1 MGILC
6 VASQT
11 PLIQLINPNVV
22 GSGGAIDISTLSEG
36 VDYRFSPGGVSR
48 MLYPLLKRMTEGGII
63 GGVEWISLNP
73 KAPPKA
79 SFKGINLNH
88 VTVPVEKLKGYGAV
102 KEGIWRLFH
111 GLWKTETP
119 EFWCDEYIDYTFLNR
134 RFSEL
139 AYALYRQMDF
149 DGFYIHDFQLLLM
162 GSMLPAAEPKI
173 FRWHIPF
180 RTQDLPKS
188 WQQALLKY
196 LSYYDVVIVSS
207 RTYLEELR
215 RLGYEGDVF
224 HIYPYIDPSQYTQPT
239 AQQIQDLRKH
249 LGISEEDKVL
259 LTVARLDP
267 MKAQDKV
274 ISALKRVVSKFPNTK
289 LVLVG
294 DGSFSSST
302 LGLSKGGRWLQHL
315 KECVEGEG
323 LKGNVVFAGY
333 LPEKDLGTAYAMCDA
348 FVLPSV
354 REGFGLV
361 VVEAWLYKKPVI
373 VSSYAGVADLIE
385 DGVNGL
391 LFDPKHTNQ
400 LASKII
406 MVLSDRSFAERLG
419 EEGFKTSRLCHI
431 NEGVKSEAKVLLK
444 YLGGVRYA
452 TV

>member
-11 PLIQLINPNVV
+11 PLIQLINPSVAV
-22 GSGGAIDISTLSEG
+22 SGGVIDLSTLTEG

-48 MLYPLLKRMTEGGII
+48 MLYPLLTRMVESGIVD
-63 GGVEWISLNP
+63 GVEWISLNP
-73 KAPPKA
+73 NAPPKA

-88 VTVPVEKLKGYGAV
+88 VSLPEAKLKGYAAV

-111 GLWKTETP
+111 GLRKAENL
-119 EFWCDEYIDYTFLNR
+119 EFWCDEYIDYMFLNR

-139 AYALYRQMDF
+139 AYALHRQLDF
-149 DGFYIHDFQLLLM
+149 DGFYIHDFQLLPM
-162 GSMLPAAEPKI
+162 GSTLPAAEPKI

-180 RTQDLPKS
+180 RTHDLPKS
-188 WQQALLKY
+188 WQPALLKY

-207 RTYLEELR
+207 RTYLQELR
-215 RLGYEGDVF
+215 RLGYEGDAF

-239 AQQIQDLRKH
+239 TQQIQDLREH
-249 LGISEEDKVL
+249 LGISEGDKVL

-274 ISALKRVVSKFPNTK
+274 ILALKRVVSKIPDTK

-294 DGSFSSST
+294 DGSFSSSK
-302 LGLSKGGRWLQHL
+302 LGLSKGERWLQYL
-315 KECVEGEG
+315 RECVEREG
-323 LKGNVVFAGY
+323 LGRNVVFAGY

-348 FVLPSV
+348 FILPSV

-391 LFDPKHTNQ
+391 LFDPNKTDQ

-406 MVLSDRSFAERLG
+406 KVLTDEELAERLG
-419 EEGFKTSRLCHI
+419 KEGFETSKLCHI
-431 NEGVKSEAKVLLK
+431 DEGIKKETEVLSK

>member
-11 PLIQLINPNVV
+11 PLLQLINPNVV
-22 GSGGAIDISTLSEG
+22 GNVGVTDFSTLTEG

-48 MLYPLLKRMTEGGII
+48 MLYPLLKRMIQNGIVD
-63 GGVEWISLNP
+63 GVEWISLNP
-73 KAPPKA
+73 NAPSRV
-79 SFKGINLNH
+79 SFEGLYLNH
-88 VTVPVEKLKGYGAV
+88 VSLPSEKLKGYGAV

-111 GLWKTETP
+111 GLWKPEIP
-119 EFWCDEYIDYTFLNR
+119 EFWCDEYIDYMFLNR

-139 AYALYRQMDF
+139 AYALHRQLDF
-149 DGFYIHDFQLLLM
+149 DGFYIHDFQLLPM
-162 GSMLPAAEPKI
+162 GSMLPKAEPKI

-180 RTQDLPKS
+180 RTHDLPRS

-207 RTYLEELR
+207 RTYLHELR
-215 RLGYEGDVF
+215 RLGYEGDAF
-224 HIYPYIDPSQYTQPT
+224 HIYPYIDPSQYRQPT
-239 AQQIQDLRKH
+239 PREIQDLREH
-249 LGISEEDKVL
+249 LGISEGDKVL

-274 ISALKRVVSKFPNTK
+274 ISALKRVVTKIPNTK

-294 DGSFSSST
+294 DGSFSSSK
-302 LGLSKGGRWLQHL
+302 LGLSKGERWLQHL
-315 KECVEGEG
+315 REVAES
-323 LKGNVVFAGY
+323 KGVKKNVIFAGY

-348 FVLPSV
+348 FILPSI

-391 LFDPKHTNQ
+391 LFDPKNTNQ
-400 LASKII
+400 LAFKII
-406 MVLSDRSFAERLG
+406 RVLSDEDLAEKLG
-419 EEGFKTSRLCHI
+419 KEGFKTSTLCHI
-431 NEGVKSEAKVLLK
+431 DEGIKKEAEILSK

>member
-1 MGILC
+1 MSIIC

-11 PLIQLINPNVV
+11 PLIQLINPNVA
-22 GSGGAIDISTLSEG
+22 GSLGVTDFSTLTEG

-48 MLYPLLKRMTEGGII
+48 MLYPLLMRMVQTGII
-63 GGVEWISLNP
+63 EGVEWISLNP
-73 KAPPKA
+73 NAPPKA

-88 VTVPVEKLKGYGAV
+88 VTLPEAKLKGYGAV

-111 GLWKTETP
+111 GLLKTENF
-119 EFWCDEYIDYTFLNR
+119 EFWCDEYVDYMFLNR
-134 RFSEL
+134 KFSEL
-139 AYALYRQMDF
+139 AYALHRQMDF
-149 DGFYIHDFQLLLM
+149 DGFYIHDFQLLPM
-162 GSMLPAAEPKI
+162 GSMLPTAEPKI

-180 RTQDLPKS
+180 RTHDLPRS
-188 WQQALLKY
+188 WQLALLKY
-196 LSYYDVVIVSS
+196 LSYYDAVIVSS
-207 RTYLEELR
+207 RTYLQELR
-215 RLGYEGDVF
+215 RLGYEGDAF

-239 AQQIQDLRKH
+239 MQQIQDLRER
-249 LGISEEDKVL
+249 LGISEGDRVL

-294 DGSFSSST
+294 DGSFSSSK
-302 LGLSKGGRWLQHL
+302 LGLSKGERWLQYL
-315 KECVEGEG
+315 KECAEREKVKE
-323 LKGNVVFAGY
+323 NVIFAGY
-333 LPEKDLGTAYAMCDA
+333 LPEKDLGIAYAMCDV
-348 FVLPSV
+348 FILPSV

-391 LFDPKHTNQ
+391 LFDPKDTNQ
-400 LASKII
+400 LASKI
-406 MVLSDRSFAERLG
+406 MKVLSDGDLAEKLG
-419 EEGFKTSRLCHI
+419 EKGFMTSKLCHI
-431 NEGVKSEAKVLLK
+431 DEGIKKEVEILSK

-452 TV
+452 FV

>member
-11 PLIQLINPNVV
+11 PLIQLINTNVAWSDGV
-22 GSGGAIDISTLSEG
+22 TDFLSLTEG

-48 MLYPLLKRMTEGGII
+48 MLYPLLIRMVQSGII
-63 GGVEWISLNP
+63 DGVEWISLNP
-73 KAPPKA
+73 NAPPKA

-88 VTVPVEKLKGYGAV
+88 VSLPQAKIKGYGAM

-111 GLWKTETP
+111 GLWKPEIP
-119 EFWCDEYIDYTFLNR
+119 EFWCDEYIDYMFLNR
-134 RFSEL
+134 KFSEL
-139 AYALYRQMDF
+139 AYALHRQLDF
-149 DGFYIHDFQLLLM
+149 DGFYIHDFQLLPM
-162 GSMLPAAEPKI
+162 GSMLPTAEPKI

-180 RTQDLPKS
+180 RTHDLPRS
-188 WQQALLKY
+188 WQLALLKY

-207 RTYLEELR
+207 RTYLHELR
-215 RLGYEGDVF
+215 RLGYEGDAF
-224 HIYPYIDPSQYTQPT
+224 HIYPYIDPSQYTQPS
-239 AQQIQDLRKH
+239 AQQIQELREH
-249 LGISEEDKVL
+249 LGIGEEDKVL

-274 ISALKRVVSKFPNTK
+274 ITALKRVVSKLPKTK

-294 DGSFSSST
+294 DGSFSSSR
-302 LGLSKGGRWLQHL
+302 LGLSKGERWLQYL
-315 KECVEGEG
+315 KECVESKG

-348 FVLPSV
+348 FILPSV

-373 VSSYAGVADLIE
+373 VSRYAGVADLIE

-391 LFDPKHTNQ
+391 LFDPKNINQ

-406 MVLSDRSFAERLG
+406 KVLSDEELADTLG
-419 EEGFKTSRLCHI
+419 REGFKTSTVCHI
-431 NEGVKSEAKVLLK
+431 DEGVKKEAEILSK

>member
-11 PLIQLINPNVV
+11 PLIQLISPSAEVAN
-22 GSGGAIDISTLSEG
+22 LSSLAEG
-36 VDYRFSPGGVSR
+36 FDYRLSPGGVSR
-48 MLYPLLKRMTEGGII
+48 MLYPLLKRMMESGII
-63 GGVEWISLNP
+63 EGVEWISLNP
-73 KAPPKA
+73 NAPSKA

-88 VTVPVEKLKGYGAV
+88 ITLPSAKLKGYGAV

-111 GLWKTETP
+111 GLWKPEIP

-139 AYALYRQMDF
+139 AYTLHRQLDF
-149 DGFYIHDFQLLLM
+149 DGFYIHDFQLLPM
-162 GSMLPAAEPKI
+162 GSMLPTAEPKI

-180 RTQDLPKS
+180 RTHDLPRS
-188 WQQALLKY
+188 WQLALLKY
-196 LSYYDVVIVSS
+196 LSYYDVVIVSC
-207 RTYLEELR
+207 RTYLDELR
-215 RLGYEGDVF
+215 RLGYEGDAF
-224 HIYPYIDPSQYTQPT
+224 HIYPYVDPSQYTQPT
-239 AQQIQDLRKH
+239 AQQIQNLRDH
-249 LGISEEDKVL
+249 LGISEGDKVL

-274 ISALKRVVSKFPNTK
+274 ITALKTVVLKFPNTK

-294 DGSFSSST
+294 DGSFSSSK
-302 LGLSKGGRWLQHL
+302 LGLSKGERWLQHL
-315 KECVEGEG
+315 KECVESKG
-323 LKGNVVFAGY
+323 LKGNVIFAGY
-333 LPEKDLGTAYAMCDA
+333 LSEKDLGTVYAMCDA
-348 FVLPSV
+348 FILPSV

-361 VVEAWLYKKPVI
+361 VVEAWLYEKPVI

-391 LFDPKHTNQ
+391 LFDPSKANQ

-406 MVLSDRSFAERLG
+406 KVLSDRDLAEKLG
-419 EEGFKTSRLCHI
+419 KEGFKTSTLCHI
-431 NEGVKSEAKVLLK
+431 EEGIKKEAEVLTK

>member
-1 MGILC
+1 MGIIC

-11 PLIQLINPNVV
+11 PLIQIINPNVA
-22 GSGGAIDISTLSEG
+22 GSAGVTDFSTLSEG

-48 MLYPLLKRMTEGGII
+48 MLYPLLMRMLQNGII
-63 GGVEWISLNP
+63 DGVEWISLNP
-73 KAPPKA
+73 NAPPKA
-79 SFKGINLNH
+79 SFRGINLNH
-88 VTVPVEKLKGYGAV
+88 ITLPEAKLKGYGAV

-111 GLWKTETP
+111 GLRETENF
-119 EFWCDEYIDYTFLNR
+119 EFWCDEYVDYMFLNR
-134 RFSEL
+134 KFSEL
-139 AYALYRQMDF
+139 AYALHRQLDF
-149 DGFYIHDFQLLLM
+149 DGFYIHDFQLLPM
-162 GSMLPAAEPKI
+162 GSMLPIAEPKI

-180 RTQDLPKS
+180 RTHDLPKS
-188 WQQALLKY
+188 WQPALLKY

-207 RTYLEELR
+207 RTYLHELR
-215 RLGYEGDVF
+215 RLGYEGDAF

-239 AQQIQDLRKH
+239 TQQIHDLREH
-249 LGISEEDKVL
+249 LSISKEDKVL

-274 ISALKRVVSKFPNTK
+274 ISALKRVISKIPNTK

-294 DGSFSSST
+294 DGSFSSSK
-302 LGLSKGGRWLQHL
+302 LGLSKGERWLQYL
-315 KECVEGEG
+315 RGCVEREG
-323 LKGNVVFAGY
+323 LERNVIFAGY

-348 FVLPSV
+348 FILPSV

-391 LFDPKHTNQ
+391 LFDPNKIDQ

-406 MVLSDRSFAERLG
+406 KVLTDEDLAERLG
-419 EEGFKTSRLCHI
+419 KEGFETSKLCHI
-431 NEGVKSEAKVLLK
+431 EEGIKKEAEVLSK

>member
-11 PLIQLINPNVV
+11 PLIQLINTNVV
-22 GSGGAIDISTLSEG
+22 GGAGVTDFSTLTEG

-48 MLYPLLKRMTEGGII
+48 MLYPLLKRMMQSGII
-63 GGVEWISLNP
+63 EGVEWISLNP
-73 KAPPKA
+73 NAPPKA
-79 SFKGINLNH
+79 SLKGINLSH
-88 VTVPVEKLKGYGAV
+88 VTLPQAKIKGYGAV

-111 GLWKTETP
+111 GLWKPEVP
-119 EFWCDEYIDYTFLNR
+119 EFWCDEYIDYMFLNR
-134 RFSEL
+134 KFSEL
-139 AYALYRQMDF
+139 AYALHRQLDF
-149 DGFYIHDFQLLLM
+149 DGFYIHDFQLLPM
-162 GSMLPAAEPKI
+162 GSMLPTAEPKI

-180 RTQDLPKS
+180 RTHDLPRS
-188 WQQALLKY
+188 WQLALLKY

-207 RTYLEELR
+207 RTYLDELR
-215 RLGYEGDVF
+215 RLGYEGDAF

-239 AQQIQDLRKH
+239 AQQIQELRDR
-249 LGISEEDKVL
+249 LGINEKDKVL

-274 ISALKRVVSKFPNTK
+274 IIALKRVVSKLPNTK

-294 DGSFSSST
+294 DGSFSSSK
-302 LGLSKGGRWLQHL
+302 LGLSKGEKWLQHL
-315 KECVEGEG
+315 KECAENKG

-348 FVLPSV
+348 FILPSV

-391 LFDPKHTNQ
+391 LFDPRNTNQ

-406 MVLSDRSFAERLG
+406 RVLSDGDLAEKLG
-419 EEGFKTSRLCHI
+419 KEGFKTSTLCHLD
-431 NEGVKSEAKVLLK
+431 EGIKKEAEVLSK